1 MKCPHCGHSSHRVI
15 DTRDT
20 GDAIRRRRQCE
31 QCSQRFTTYEHVAA
45 NLLVIKSDGS
55 REPFDRQKL
64 LSGIQVAAT
73 KRPIS
78 REEIEAIVDHIL
90 ESLQTI
96 GRTEVPSKLIG
107 GMVLDQLAA
116 IDQVAYIRF
125 ASVYLNLH
133 DLAEVR
139 SEIDR
144 LMRRQSAWKVGN
156 IGNIVVAPTAYSIL
170 SFSVV

>member
-1 MKCPHCGHSSHRVI
+1 MRCPHCNGESHKVI

-31 QCSQRFTTYEHVAA
+31 SCTQRFTTYEHVAA
-45 NLLVIKSDGS
+45 NLLVIKSDNR

-64 LSGIQVAAT
+64 LSGIQTAAT

-78 REEIEAIVDHIL
+78 SDTIEHIVDQIV

-96 GRTEVPSKLIG
+96 GKNEVHSSVIG
-107 GMVLDQLAA
+107 NMVLDHLST

-125 ASVYLNLH
+125 ASVYLDMS
-133 DLAEVR
+133 DLNELQI
-139 SEIDR
+139 EIDR
-144 LMRRQSAWKVGN
+144 LMGRS
-156 IGNIVVAPTAYSIL
+156 
-170 SFSVV
+170 

>member
-1 MKCPHCGHSSHRVI
+1 MRCPHCNGESHKVI

-31 QCSQRFTTYEHVAA
+31 VCGQRFTTYEHVAA
-45 NLLVIKSDGS
+45 NLLVIKSDNR

-78 REEIEAIVDHIL
+78 SDTIEHIADQIV

-96 GRTEVPSKLIG
+96 GKSEVHSSVIG
-107 GMVLDQLAA
+107 NMVLDHLSN

-125 ASVYLNLH
+125 ASVYLDMS
-133 DLAEVR
+133 DLNELQM
-139 SEIDR
+139 EIDR
-144 LMRRQSAWKVGN
+144 LMGRS
-156 IGNIVVAPTAYSIL
+156 
-170 SFSVV
+170 